1 MVAKGKSSDTD
12 IQVIHLDPSWKQVD
26 PIAEAIRMFDW
37 GATPLG
43 ELAQWPPSLRHAV
56 DIMLASP
63 FPAALI
69 WGDRL
74 TVIHNTAYSDVIGK
88 GASGLG
94 GSFEQL
100 WLKHWEHVGP
110 SVFKALEGQA
120 SFVGAAPILVAAGTE
135 AGNVWCA
142 LGYTPIR
149 DEQARVA
156 GFLHTAINATASV
169 ETLGE
174 WRELTERFEQQIA
187 QYQADREGIWAL
199 SGQAMIMVTL
209 DLRLHAINPAFER
222 IMGWT
227 LSQMAEMP
235 IIDLVHPSD
244 RRDVSEV
251 ALDVLHGNGVSELE
265 SRVRHRAG
273 HYRWIRWSARRD
285 GEFVTVVGS
294 DIDQERENAMRRSEA
309 LLRNNQRVTVVSQLA
324 GGMAHE
330 MNNLLSG
337 IGGSLELLQRRI
349 DQGQPERIAS
359 YVELARDSVERA
371 MILTHQ
377 LLAFSRTQR
386 LSPRPLNSTQ
396 VITALQPSFLQA
408 LGPEILLE
416 CHLDSDAWPILVDS
430 GQLEIAL
437 VNVCTN
443 AREACNLAG
452 TVTIRSFNQRLE
464 DDERAHGGLPG
475 GDYLAIQVE
484 DNGYGMAS
492 EDIPRAFEPFFTS
505 KPAGRGAG
513 LGLSMVY
520 GFVHQSG
527 GYVWLESTLE
537 QGTRV
542 TMMFPRCL
550 QAVEP
555 EATPQLPVLKEP
567 VHDRR
572 LLLID
577 DESGLRALMK
587 EALVEQGFEVID
599 VADAAG
605 AMSKFRH
612 EGSFDLVI
620 TDIGLPGGSS
630 GRQVAQAMRRLQP
643 QQKILFITG
652 YSEHPIEQALL
663 DQPGTGLMLKPFS
676 LALLVARV
684 QSMLTETK

>member
-1 MVAKGKSSDTD
+1 
-12 IQVIHLDPSWKQVD
+12 
-26 PIAEAIRMFDW
+26 
-37 GATPLG
+37 
-43 ELAQWPPSLRHAV
+43 
-56 DIMLASP
+56 
-63 FPAALI
+63 
-69 WGDRL
+69 
-74 TVIHNTAYSDVIGK
+74 
-88 GASGLG
+88 
-94 GSFEQL
+94 
-100 WLKHWEHVGP
+100 
-110 SVFKALEGQA
+110 
-120 SFVGAAPILVAAGTE
+120 
-135 AGNVWCA
+135 
-142 LGYTPIR
+142 
-149 DEQARVA
+149 
-156 GFLHTAINATASV
+156 
-169 ETLGE
+169 
-174 WRELTERFEQQIA
+174 
-187 QYQADREGIWAL
+187 
-199 SGQAMIMVTL
+199 
-209 DLRLHAINPAFER
+209 
-222 IMGWT
+222 
-227 LSQMAEMP
+227 
-235 IIDLVHPSD
+235 
-244 RRDVSEV
+244 
-251 ALDVLHGNGVSELE
+251 
-265 SRVRHRAG
+265 
-273 HYRWIRWSARRD
+273 
-285 GEFVTVVGS
+285 
-294 DIDQERENAMRRSEA
+294 MRRSEA

-349 DQGQPERIAS
+349 DQGQPDRIAS

-396 VITALQPSFLQA
+396 VMTASQPLFLQA

-437 VNVCTN
+437 VNLCTN

-484 DNGYGMAS
+484 DNGHGMAS

-542 TMMFPRCL
+542 TMIFPRCL

-555 EATPQLPVLKEP
+555 EATPQLPVLMEP

-630 GRQVAQAMRRLQP
+630 GRQVAQAMRLLQP

-684 QSMLTETK
+684 QSMLTEAK

>member
-1 MVAKGKSSDTD
+1 VVAKGKSSDTD

-156 GFLHTAINATASV
+156 GFLHTVINATASV

-174 WRELTERFEQQIA
+174 WRDLSERFEQQIA

-612 EGSFDLVI
+612 DGSFDLVI

-663 DQPGTGLMLKPFS
+663 DQPDTGLMLKPFS

>member
-12 IQVIHLDPSWKQVD
+12 FQVIHLEPSWKQVD
-26 PIAEAIRMFDW
+26 PIAQAIRMFDW

-43 ELAQWPPSLRHAV
+43 VLAQWPPSLRHAV

-88 GASGLG
+88 GAPGLG

-120 SFVGAAPILVAAGTE
+120 SFVGDAPILVAAGTE

-156 GFLHTAINATASV
+156 GFLHTVINATASV

-209 DLRLHAINPAFER
+209 DLRLHAVNPAFER
-222 IMGWT
+222 MMGWT

-235 IIDLVHPSD
+235 IIDLIHPSD

-251 ALDVLHGNGVSELE
+251 VLDVLHGNGVSELE

-285 GEFVTVVGS
+285 GEFLTVVGS
-294 DIDQERENAMRRSEA
+294 DINQERENAMRRSEA

-349 DQGQPERIAS
+349 DQGQPDRIAS

-396 VITALQPSFLQA
+396 VMTASQPLFLQA

-437 VNVCTN
+437 VNLCTN

-484 DNGYGMAS
+484 DNGHGMAS
-492 EDIPRAFEPFFTS
+492 EDIPRGFEPFFTS

-542 TMMFPRCL
+542 TMIFPRCL

-555 EATPQLPVLKEP
+555 EATPQLPVLMEP

-684 QSMLTETK
+684 QSMLTEAK

>member
-156 GFLHTAINATASV
+156 GFLHTVINATASV

-174 WRELTERFEQQIA
+174 WRDLSERFEQQIA

-612 EGSFDLVI
+612 DGSFDLVI

-663 DQPGTGLMLKPFS
+663 DQPDTGLMLKPFS

>member
-1 MVAKGKSSDTD
+1 VVAKGKSSDTD

-156 GFLHTAINATASV
+156 GFLHTVINATASV

-174 WRELTERFEQQIA
+174 WRELSERFEQQIA

-612 EGSFDLVI
+612 DGSFDLVI

-663 DQPGTGLMLKPFS
+663 DQPDTGLMLKPFS

>member
-156 GFLHTAINATASV
+156 GFLHTVINATASV

-174 WRELTERFEQQIA
+174 WRELSERFEQQIA

-612 EGSFDLVI
+612 DGSFDLVI

-663 DQPGTGLMLKPFS
+663 DQPDTGLMLKPFS